1 MHCGS
6 ALCRVIL
13 AKKKLLSIIGLIYVV
28 ITLAAYNKQLWGI
41 VTSGVSLHP
50 YVGNIS
56 TGNFWNDHANSSNL
70 VENNSI
76 ITRFNGNLKVESHF
90 NDDNLGHT
98 SEGNFWNDHA
108 NSSNYVKNNSN
119 ITRFDGN
126 VTVDSHF
133 EDDNLGHTGEVVGEY
148 SGISPYFVN
157 HDFHNCTV
165 IAIGT
170 AITSKGTSGISEQN
184 IVSRL
189 QVFTTFLPSFCS
201 TVSSGYNFQFYFAYD
216 KTDPV
221 FTNPSLLQAFQKAF
235 SSLLEKQCPKD
246 MEAGIHF
253 VQCSHTGKPTWA
265 QNDAM
270 LEAYLDN
277 VDYFYR
283 INDDTNL
290 QTKGW
295 VEEFVKTL
303 KGYDPP
309 NVGVVG
315 PNHSGGNTGILTY
328 DFVHKTHVDIFGFYY
343 PKLFTDWWGDDWVTR
358 VYQPGRSTK
367 LQHIRLAHTMKLG
380 KRYRTD
386 YSVGGRLQ
394 GRLQVDKN
402 TLKR

>member
-1 MHCGS
+1 MDSLKANKGFTMHCGS
-6 ALCRVIL
+6 TVWSVSLEN
-13 AKKKLLSIIGLIYVV
+13 KKLLSIIGLAYVI
-28 ITLAAYNKQLWGI
+28 ITLVVYNKQLWDI
-41 VTSGVSLHP
+41 VTSGVSLKLHI
-50 YVGNIS
+50 GNVS
-56 TGNFWNDHANSSNL
+56 TGNFWNDRPNSSNL
-70 VENNSI
+70 DKHNSSTCT
-76 ITRFNGNLKVESHF
+76 TRFYGN
-90 NDDNLGHT
+90 
-98 SEGNFWNDHA
+98 
-108 NSSNYVKNNSN
+108 
-119 ITRFDGN
+119 I
-126 VTVDSHF
+126 TVDSHF

-295 VEEFVKTL
+295 VEEFLKTL

-315 PNHSGGNTGILTY
+315 PNHSGGNTAVLTY

-343 PKLFTDWWGDDWVTR
+343 PKLFPAWWADD
-358 VYQPGRSTK
+358 
-367 LQHIRLAHTMKLG
+367 
-380 KRYRTD
+380 
-386 YSVGGRLQ
+386 
-394 GRLQVDKN
+394 
-402 TLKR
+402 